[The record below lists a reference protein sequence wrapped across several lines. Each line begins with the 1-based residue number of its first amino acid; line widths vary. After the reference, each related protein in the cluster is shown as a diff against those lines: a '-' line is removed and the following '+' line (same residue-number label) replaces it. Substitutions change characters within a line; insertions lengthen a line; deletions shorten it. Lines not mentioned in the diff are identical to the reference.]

1 MKKAKIYIPSKT
13 AMQSGVGKSKKWLLE
28 FHTRD
33 SKISPLMGW
42 ESTDDTLGEVKL
54 NFSSKEKA
62 VEYAK
67 KNNINYELLEPK
79 KKEFVLKSYSDNFT
93 KN

>member
-1 MKKAKIYIPSKT
+1 
-13 AMQSGVGKSKKWLLE
+13 MQSGVGKSKKWLLE
-28 FHTRD
+28 YYTKD

-42 ESTDDTLGEVKL
+42 ESTDDTLGEIKL

-67 KNNINYELLEPK
+67 KK
-79 KKEFVLKSYSDNFT
+79 
-93 KN
+93 

>member
-1 MKKAKIYIPSKT
+1 
-13 AMQSGVGKSKKWLLE
+13 MQSGVGKSKKWLLE
-28 FHTRD
+28 YYTKD

-42 ESTDDTLGEVKL
+42 ESTDDTLGEIKL

-67 KNNINYELLEPK
+67 KNNINYDLFEPK